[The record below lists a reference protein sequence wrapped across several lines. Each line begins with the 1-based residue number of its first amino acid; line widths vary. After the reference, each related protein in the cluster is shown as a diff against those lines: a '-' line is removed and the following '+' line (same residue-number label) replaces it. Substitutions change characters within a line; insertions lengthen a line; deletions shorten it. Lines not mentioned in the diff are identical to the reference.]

1 MNLIDDFSCGR
12 ICLALGA
19 VLMVWGACREPMLA
33 TKQEQAVLPA
43 LRVASWEIGLGDDS
57 VDLEGSLVSR
67 SDGPTLPVIGG
78 E

>member
-33 TKQEQAVLPA
+33 TKQEQAVLPVLQA
-43 LRVASWEIGLGDDS
+43 ASREIDLDESYG
-57 VDLEGSLVSR
+57 DLERGLAGR
-67 SDGPTLPVIGG
+67 LDGPALPLVGG
-78 E
+78 K